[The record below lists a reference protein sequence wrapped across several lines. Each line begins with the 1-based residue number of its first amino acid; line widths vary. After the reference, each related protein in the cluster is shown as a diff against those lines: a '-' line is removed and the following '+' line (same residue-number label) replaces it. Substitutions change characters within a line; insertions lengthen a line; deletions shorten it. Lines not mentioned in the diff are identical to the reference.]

1 MDFKTWLDK
10 HIFSASEIESYLLCP
25 FRFYAQSYLK
35 LAPETRWEVE
45 MTPAETGLILHRILE
60 RFLKEHKKE
69 EGQEGLTSGILDLME
84 REVANFQTSRPHLS
98 QVLLDRHKK
107 RISRTLLSFLE
118 DYLHEGDKQK
128 TLKPLHLEWS
138 FGSDTSP
145 LEIKGTNGK
154 PIKIR
159 GRVDRIDVDHAQ
171 KRFLVIDYKTGSKK
185 ITGNEIRS
193 GEALQLPLYILA
205 VKKLLLKDYEP
216 MGGLYYQLSDMTMAN
231 GILHSERLPDFLE
244 LHPRSSSLV
253 PDSEWNMIFS
263 RVEDKVRHVVSQ
275 ITEGRFASGTK
286 PCEPYCPYQDICRI
300 RGEPVLIV

>member
-1 MDFKTWLDK
+1 MDFKTWLDQ

-35 LAPETRWEVE
+35 LTPETRWEVE
-45 MTPAETGLILHRILE
+45 MTPAETGFLLHRILE
-60 RFLKEHKKE
+60 KFLKTHKKE
-69 EGQEGLTSGILDLME
+69 ENKQTLTSSIVDLME
-84 REVANFQTSRPHLS
+84 REVTDFETGRPHLS
-98 QVLLDRHKK
+98 KILLERHKK
-107 RISRTLLSFLE
+107 RITRTLLSFLE
-118 DYLHEGDKQK
+118 DYLQEGAQK
-128 TLKPLHLEWS
+128 ALTPLHLEWS
-138 FGSDTSP
+138 FGSDSLP

-154 PIKIR
+154 PIRIR
-159 GRVDRIDVDHAQ
+159 GRVDRIDVDHER

-216 MGGLYYQLSDMTMAN
+216 IGGLYYQLSDMTMVN

-253 PDSEWNMIFS
+253 PDSQWDVIFS

-275 ITEGRFASGTK
+275 ITEGFFSSGTE
-286 PCEPYCPYQDICRI
+286 PCEPHCPYQDICRI
-300 RGEPVLIV
+300 RDGG